1 MIKITRE
8 IHFVNDLRIN
18 MLINMNIQIVEK
30 MIIDISQRKLILFN
44 CLKFFIFIDVFSVDK
59 RVKRIIKNKQIVS
72 LSSMS
77 IINVSI

>member
-18 MLINMNIQIVEK
+18 MLIDINIQIVEK
-30 MIIDISQRKLILFN
+30 MIINISQRKFILFN
-44 CLKFFIFIDVFSVDK
+44 CLKFFIFIDVFNVDK

-72 LSSMS
+72 LLSMLK
-77 IINVSI
+77 